1 VPRVVAVA
9 VFVVFPLL
17 AASLGL
23 TRDASAQI
31 IADQYIVVFNDK
43 VPRANPVAHDLARRH
58 SLQVLQVYEH
68 VFRGFAATIPA
79 ASLNSVERDP
89 RVRLVT
95 EDRVVSAFQQGI
107 PTGVDRINAEYKT
120 NTGVGVHV
128 AILDTGIDLA
138 HPDLQRNIAGGTSC
152 TGAPS
157 AQDSSGHG
165 THVAGIVAAANDG
178 NGVVGVAPEAR
189 LWAVQ
194 VLNILGAGSTSTLIC
209 GVDFVDSKSP
219 ARGGPITVA
228 NMSLGGAGSDDGE
241 CGALNNDPLH
251 MAICQAVLHGVTFV
265 AAAGNSAANLN
276 GFVPAAY
283 REVLAVT
290 ALADADGKPC
300 GQGAETS
307 ASFDDGFAS
316 FSNFATGADLSH
328 VIAAPG
334 VDVYS
339 TYRYGGFATSS
350 GTSVASAHV
359 AGVAALYIADHPGA
373 SPAEVSEALI
383 RMGEPPNVDFRGEC
397 QGVRVSHN
405 NSLLRHPEPVVR
417 ADDL

>member
-1 VPRVVAVA
+1 MPRVVAVA

-95 EDRVVSAFQQGI
+95 EDRVVSVSWLNGI
-107 PTGVDRINAEYKT
+107 RQPD
-120 NTGVGVHV
+120 
-128 AILDTGIDLA
+128 ILDTGIDLA